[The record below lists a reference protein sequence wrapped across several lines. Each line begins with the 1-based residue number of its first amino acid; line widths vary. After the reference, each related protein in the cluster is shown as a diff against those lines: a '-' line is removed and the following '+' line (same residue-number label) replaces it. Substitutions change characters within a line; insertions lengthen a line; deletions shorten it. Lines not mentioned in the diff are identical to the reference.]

1 MKFWFEIRNIT
12 KPLKITPSL
21 KKNTKMFLLFMSS
34 KLVSKYNPEL
44 IVIIRNITEIFVN
57 FE

>member
-21 KKNTKMFLLFMSS
+21 THNTPNPVGLEGDQRFFSPKKYTHKDNCL
-34 KLVSKYNPEL
+34 YIP
-44 IVIIRNITEIFVN
+44 IFQ
-57 FE
+57 